1 MARRIVIDEQSV
13 DAVVQTI
20 QKRFAQYLDEANAE
34 LKPREHLA
42 MFHDVFDDYV
52 EPSEMRKLP
61 AASVFVSESE
71 DYAKDRAMDQNVAEV
86 RILIGWIGPSKI
98 GYRYTAALTS
108 MVLREKT
115 LMNMIGRARVKARK
129 FYTPISVGNQEIRGA
144 EVFLE
149 IEQEVMRR

>member
-20 QKRFAQYLDEANAE
+20 QKRFKQYLDETNDE
-34 LKPREHLA
+34 LHPREKLA
-42 MFHDVFDDYV
+42 MFHDVSDDYV
-52 EPSEMRKLP
+52 DPAEMRKLP
-61 AASVFVSESE
+61 SACVFVSESE

-86 RILIGWIGPSKI
+86 RILIGWVGPSKI

-129 FYTPISVGNQEIRGA
+129 FYTPVSVGNQEIRGA